1 MYLELVRS
9 IQVYME
15 IQMHIMVLLNSKVVL
30 HFICICF
37 SGLEVHY
44 HLRKSE
50 TRLWIQLLTFNKR
63 WLSIWKVYM
72 LESFS
77 QVHYMKLN
85 RISVYRKW
93 QIHTIRILHKQCL
106 FHLQMDAKKRL
117 VILITVLTVKHLKL
131 GGIDRFRATV
141 DDLVFK

>member
-1 MYLELVRS
+1 MYLELVKS
-9 IQVYME
+9 ILAYME
-15 IQMHIMVLLNSKVVL
+15 IQMHIMVLLSSKVVL
-30 HFICICF
+30 HYTCICF

-44 HLRKSE
+44 HLRKLE

-77 QVHYMKLN
+77 QVQCMKLN

-93 QIHTIRILHKQCL
+93 KIHTMKILHKQCL
-106 FHLQMDAKKRL
+106 FHLQMNAEKRL
-117 VILITVLTVKHLKL
+117 VIMITVLTVKHWKL
-131 GGIDRFRATV
+131 GGID
-141 DDLVFK
+141 LELQLMI